1 MSDSAPSDIGRL
13 ACDLRI
19 ALGRVVRRLRQVHGH
34 GELTFSES
42 SVLSRLD
49 REGSAGPGALA
60 EAEQIRPQAMG
71 ATLGGLEER
80 GLVTRSADPQDGRR
94 VLMSLTPR
102 GERALLDR
110 RSLTKQRLA
119 EVLAECFTTAERRRL
134 ADAVPLL
141 ERLADHL

>member
-1 MSDSAPSDIGRL
+1 MRDPEAGRL

-19 ALGRVVRRLRQVHGH
+19 ALGRVVRRSRQVHAR

-49 REGSAGPGALA
+49 REGTAGPGALA
-60 EAEQIRPQAMG
+60 EAEQVRPQAMG
-71 ATLGGLEER
+71 ATLATLEER
-80 GLVTRSADPQDGRR
+80 GLVTRSADPADGRR
-94 VLMSLTPR
+94 VVLSLTPR

-110 RSLTKQRLA
+110 RALTTRRMA
-119 EVLAECFTTAERRRL
+119 EVLSDGFTAGERRRL